1 MYFCQSFF
9 VLIFLFVSVTTS
21 PLEKY
26 IKLTIGVAKAA
37 YLPLTGNR
45 FIQNGHIIENPTT
58 TQPFKKYDP
67 KQEKYACSVGEWNA
81 KSYASKGTEVL
92 LFTHPQLKLAVFGFR
107 GTEPTSINDWAKNFK
122 MILVPVRV
130 GSAAFK
136 IHQGFRD
143 RYQDISL
150 WFETEYQAIPQDYKI
165 MITGHSLGGALTTVS
180 AAIVSGKTKR
190 LPDAVIPYASPLVGG
205 QDFQTYY
212 ENVVGCGRTLR
223 VTVEGDI
230 ITKAPSTLLGYTHV
244 CSPLEL
250 EGHTGFLTPGKMI
263 ENHDVYANYD
273 RGLEK
278 RYANMN
284 DINLG
289 CDRRI

>member
-1 MYFCQSFF
+1 MYWQSFF
-9 VLIFLFVSVTTS
+9 GFILLFVSVTTS

-37 YLPLTGNR
+37 YLPFEGNR
-45 FIQNGHIIENPTT
+45 FFQNGHIIESPTT
-58 TQPFKKYDP
+58 TQPFKKYDRN
-67 KQEKYACSVGEWNA
+67 QEKYACSVGGWNA

-107 GTEPTSINDWAKNFK
+107 GTEPTSLKDWSKNFK
-122 MILVPVRV
+122 MLLVAVRF
-130 GSAAFK
+130 GNANFK

-150 WFETEYQAIPQDYKI
+150 WFETEYQAIPADYKI

-212 ENVVGCGRTLR
+212 QSVVGCDRTLR
-223 VTVEGDI
+223 VTVKGDI
-230 ITKAPSTLLGYTHV
+230 VTKAPSTILGYRHV

-250 EGHTGFLTPGKMI
+250 EGHTGILTPGEMI

-273 RGLEK
+273 RGLEQ
-278 RYANMN
+278 RYTNAN
-284 DINLG
+284 DINLA
-289 CDRRI
+289 CDRLV